1 MSLASRMMDNPST
14 IESLTQLMRSANDAI
29 LTVYDSATLHVD
41 TKSDSSPV
49 TEADLAAHRVLVSGL
64 NQIDQTI
71 PIVSEEDPA
80 SLAISQSHS
89 TYWLIDPLD
98 GTKEFIKRNGEFTC
112 NLALIEQ
119 NRPTL
124 GFVSVP
130 ADGRVFFGGKAL
142 GAFVSTSAQDSRPI
156 RCHRPISPLRVVA
169 SKSHLSP
176 ETSEYLDQLQTELT
190 MVSVGSSLKFLL
202 LAEGKAD
209 LYPRLGPTCEWDTA
223 AAHAVLEGAGGSIK
237 QLDDSPLTYGKDNI
251 LNPWFIARGIVYD
264 HDAEHIT
271 RR

>member
-29 LTVYDSATLHVD
+29 LTGYDSETLHVD

-64 NQIDQTI
+64 NQIDQAI

-80 SLAISQSHS
+80 SLAIPQSHS

-112 NLALIEQ
+112 NLALIEHS
-119 NRPTL
+119 RPTL

-142 GAFVSTSAQDSRPI
+142 GAFVSTGARDRRTIQCQRPAK
-156 RCHRPISPLRVVA
+156 PLRVVA

-176 ETSEYLDQLQTELT
+176 ETSDYLDQLNTELT

-209 LYPRLGPTCEWDTA
+209 LYPRLGPTSEWDTA

-237 QLDDSPLTYGKDNI
+237 QLDGSPLEYGKDNV
-251 LNPWFIARGIVYD
+251 LNPWFIARGIVDD
-264 HDAEHIT
+264 HDAEHTT